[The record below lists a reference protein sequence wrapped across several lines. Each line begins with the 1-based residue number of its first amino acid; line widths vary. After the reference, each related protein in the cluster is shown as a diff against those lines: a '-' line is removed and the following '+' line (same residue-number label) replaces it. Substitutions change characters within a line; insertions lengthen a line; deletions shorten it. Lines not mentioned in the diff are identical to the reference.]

1 MKFFNNKL
9 SRINLLILVGILTY
23 LYTNMSN
30 SDGYGAA
37 IAKASPS
44 VINISSK
51 KNIDTRSFNGRL
63 PNDLMGSGIIISN
76 DGYIITNLH
85 VIEGTRSI
93 EVELDDGQV
102 YTASLIGFD
111 ERSDL
116 AVIKITPIDTLQ
128 PIEVSNSSSVQ
139 IGDQVIAIGNAFG
152 LGKTFTSGIISAT
165 GRDYGNPY
173 LELIQTD
180 AAINPGNSGGAL
192 INHKGNLIG
201 MNTKIFSQTG
211 SYAGIGFALPANKM
225 IEVASEIIQY
235 GSVKRSWIGDFR
247 VKVKRFL
254 LNNNPTYGLEILE
267 LRNYGPLFNSGKI
280 KPGAIILSINN
291 ESPTWENL
299 TGALKNSFPGDEID
313 FQILQNSNLKDY
325 KVVTEAIP
333 AQWVTHLSRWD
344 LVFLKTKQYPP
355 LHHLLESFQS
365 LLLTCIHMLR

>member
-1 MKFFNNKL
+1 
-9 SRINLLILVGILTY
+9 
-23 LYTNMSN
+23 MSN

-51 KNIDTRSFNGRL
+51 KNIDTRSFNGRR
-63 PNDLMGSGIIISN
+63 PNDLMGSGIIISD

-85 VIEGTRSI
+85 VIEGTRII

-102 YTASLIGFD
+102 YKASLIGFD

-116 AVIKITPIDTLQ
+116 AVIKITPIDTLK

-225 IEVASEIIQY
+225 IEVASEIIKY

-247 VKVKRFL
+247 VKAKRFL

-280 KPGAIILSINN
+280 KPGAIILSINSK
-291 ESPTWENL
+291 SPTWENL

-313 FQILQNSNLKDY
+313 FQILQDSNLKDY

-333 AQWVTHLSRWD
+333 TR
-344 LVFLKTKQYPP
+344 
-355 LHHLLESFQS
+355 
-365 LLLTCIHMLR
+365 

>member
-1 MKFFNNKL
+1 
-9 SRINLLILVGILTY
+9 
-23 LYTNMSN
+23 MSN
-30 SDGYGAA
+30 SDGYVGA

-44 VINISSK
+44 VINISIK
-51 KNIDTRSFNGRL
+51 KNIETRSFDRGQL
-63 PNDLMGSGIIISN
+63 NDLVGSGIIISD
-76 DGYIITNLH
+76 DGYVITNLH
-85 VIEGTRSI
+85 VIEGARII

-102 YTASLIGFD
+102 YPASLIGFD

-116 AVIKITPIDTLQ
+116 AVIKITPMDVLK

-247 VKVKRFL
+247 VKTKRFL
-254 LNNNPTYGLEILE
+254 LNNKPAYGLEILE
-267 LRNYGPLFNSGKI
+267 LKSYGPLFNSGKI
-280 KPGAIILSINN
+280 QPGAIILSINN
-291 ESPTWENL
+291 QTPTWENL
-299 TGALKNSFPGDEID
+299 TGALKNSFPGDEIS
-313 FQILQNSNLKDY
+313 FKILQNSNVKDY
-325 KVVTEAIP
+325 KVITEAIP
-333 AQWVTHLSRWD
+333 
-344 LVFLKTKQYPP
+344 LK
-355 LHHLLESFQS
+355 
-365 LLLTCIHMLR
+365 

>member
-1 MKFFNNKL
+1 MRFFNNKL
-9 SRINLLILVGILTY
+9 SRINFLILVGILTY
-23 LYTNMSN
+23 LYINMSN
-30 SDGYGAA
+30 SDGYVGA

-44 VINISSK
+44 VINISIK
-51 KNIDTRSFNGRL
+51 KNIETRSFDAGQL
-63 PNDLMGSGIIISN
+63 NDLVGSGIIISD
-76 DGYIITNLH
+76 DGYVITNLH
-85 VIEGTRSI
+85 VIEGARII
-93 EVELDDGQV
+93 EVELDDRQV
-102 YTASLIGFD
+102 YPASLIGFD

-116 AVIKITPIDTLQ
+116 AVIKITPMDVLK

-139 IGDQVIAIGNAFG
+139 VGDQVIAIGNAFG

-247 VKVKRFL
+247 VKIKRFL
-254 LNNNPTYGLEILE
+254 LNNKPAYGLEILE
-267 LRNYGPLFNSGKI
+267 LRNYGPLFNSGEI
-280 KPGAIILSINN
+280 QPGAIILSINN
-291 ESPTWENL
+291 QTPTWENL
-299 TGALKNSFPGDEID
+299 TGALKNSFPGDEIS
-313 FQILQNSNLKDY
+313 FQILQNSNVKDY
-325 KVVTEAIP
+325 KVITEAIP
-333 AQWVTHLSRWD
+333 I
-344 LVFLKTKQYPP
+344 K
-355 LHHLLESFQS
+355 
-365 LLLTCIHMLR
+365 

>member
-1 MKFFNNKL
+1 
-9 SRINLLILVGILTY
+9 
-23 LYTNMSN
+23 MSN

-51 KNIDTRSFNGRL
+51 KNIDTRSFNGRR
-63 PNDLMGSGIIISN
+63 PNDLMGSGIIISD

-85 VIEGTRSI
+85 VIEGTRII

-116 AVIKITPIDTLQ
+116 AVIKITPIDTLK

-225 IEVASEIIQY
+225 IEVASEIIKY

-247 VKVKRFL
+247 VKAKRFL

-280 KPGAIILSINN
+280 KPGAIILSINSK
-291 ESPTWENL
+291 SPTWENL

-333 AQWVTHLSRWD
+333 TR
-344 LVFLKTKQYPP
+344 
-355 LHHLLESFQS
+355 
-365 LLLTCIHMLR
+365 

>member
-1 MKFFNNKL
+1 
-9 SRINLLILVGILTY
+9 
-23 LYTNMSN
+23 MSN

-44 VINISSK
+44 VINISSE
-51 KNIDTRSFNGRL
+51 KNIDTRSFNGML
-63 PNDLMGSGIIISN
+63 ANDLIGSGIIISN

-85 VIEGTRSI
+85 VIEGTRII

-102 YTASLIGFD
+102 YSASLIGFD

-116 AVIKITPIDTLQ
+116 AVIKITPIDALK

-173 LELIQTD
+173 LDLIQTD

-201 MNTKIFSQTG
+201 MNTKIYSQTG

-267 LRNYGPLFNSGKI
+267 HRNYGPLFNSGKI
-280 KPGAIILSINN
+280 MPGAIILSINN

-313 FQILQNSNLKDY
+313 FQILQNSNVKEY
-325 KVVTEAIP
+325 KVVTQAIP
-333 AQWVTHLSRWD
+333 TQ
-344 LVFLKTKQYPP
+344 
-355 LHHLLESFQS
+355 
-365 LLLTCIHMLR
+365 

>member
-1 MKFFNNKL
+1 MRFFKNKL
-9 SRINLLILVGILTY
+9 SRINFLILVGILTY

-30 SDGYGAA
+30 DNGYVEA
-37 IAKASPS
+37 ISKASPS
-44 VINISSK
+44 VINISSV
-51 KNIDTRSFNGRL
+51 KNIEKMLFDGSSKN
-63 PNDLMGSGIIISN
+63 NVMGSGIIISN
-76 DGYIITNLH
+76 DGYIITNMH
-85 VIEGTRSI
+85 VIEGKRAI
-93 EVELDDGQV
+93 NVELDDGQV
-102 YTASLIGFD
+102 YQASLIGFD

-116 AVIKITPIDTLQ
+116 AVIKIVPSNLLT

-201 MNTKIFSQTG
+201 MNTKIFSKTG

-235 GSVKRSWIGDFR
+235 GSVKQSWIGDFR
-247 VKVKRFL
+247 VKAKRFI
-254 LNNNPTYGLEILE
+254 LNGKPTFGLEILE
-267 LRNYGPLFNSGKI
+267 LKNYGPLFNIGKI
-280 KPGAIILSINN
+280 KAGAIILSINN

-313 FQILQNSNLKDY
+313 FQILQNSNVRDY
-325 KVVTEAIP
+325 KITTEAIP
-333 AQWVTHLSRWD
+333 A
-344 LVFLKTKQYPP
+344 P
-355 LHHLLESFQS
+355 
-365 LLLTCIHMLR
+365 

>member
-9 SRINLLILVGILTY
+9 SRINFLILVGILTY
-23 LYTNMSN
+23 LYINMSN
-30 SDGYGAA
+30 SDGYVKA

-51 KNIDTRSFNGRL
+51 KSIDARLFDGRSV
-63 PNDLMGSGIIISN
+63 NDFMGSGIIISN

-85 VIEGTRSI
+85 VIEGTSII

-102 YTASLIGFD
+102 YPASLIGFD

-116 AVIKITPIDTLQ
+116 AVIKINPIDSLK

-139 IGDQVIAIGNAFG
+139 IGDEAIAIGNAFG

-235 GSVKRSWIGDFR
+235 GSVKRSWVGDFR
-247 VKVKRFL
+247 VKAKRLF
-254 LNNNPTYGLEILE
+254 LNNKPTYGLEILE
-267 LRNYGPLFNSGKI
+267 LKNYGPLFNSGKI
-280 KPGAIILSINN
+280 KSGAIILSINN

-299 TGALKNSFPGDEID
+299 TGALKNSFPGDEIS
-313 FQILQNSNLKDY
+313 FRILQNSNVEDY
-325 KVVTEAIP
+325 KVRTEAIP
-333 AQWVTHLSRWD
+333 N
-344 LVFLKTKQYPP
+344 
-355 LHHLLESFQS
+355 
-365 LLLTCIHMLR
+365 

>member
-1 MKFFNNKL
+1 
-9 SRINLLILVGILTY
+9 
-23 LYTNMSN
+23 MSN
-30 SDGYGAA
+30 SDGYVKA

-51 KNIDTRSFNGRL
+51 KSIDARLFDGRSV
-63 PNDLMGSGIIISN
+63 NDFIGSGIIISN

-85 VIEGTRSI
+85 VIEGTSII

-102 YTASLIGFD
+102 YPASLIGFD

-116 AVIKITPIDTLQ
+116 AVIKINPIDSLK

-139 IGDQVIAIGNAFG
+139 IGDEAIAIGNAFG

-235 GSVKRSWIGDFR
+235 GSVKRSWVGDFR
-247 VKVKRFL
+247 VKAKRLF
-254 LNNNPTYGLEILE
+254 LNNKPTYGLEILE
-267 LRNYGPLFNSGKI
+267 LKNYGPLFNSGKI
-280 KPGAIILSINN
+280 KSGAIILSINN

-299 TGALKNSFPGDEID
+299 TGALKNSFPGDEIS
-313 FQILQNSNLKDY
+313 FRILQNSNVEDY
-325 KVVTEAIP
+325 KVRTEAIP
-333 AQWVTHLSRWD
+333 N
-344 LVFLKTKQYPP
+344 
-355 LHHLLESFQS
+355 
-365 LLLTCIHMLR
+365 